1 MLEMLSIT
9 SQHIPND
16 GPTSNRVK
24 LLGAG
29 LVPQPHRVLRVPRPA
44 TLMGNELAGICN
56 VHCVWSCWEQ
66 NADPRLVVATAK
78 SEKKTKLWRNRCFHD
93 DYFRNEESK
102 KMLVPRAVQLSHTQ
116 GQQQLVPSHCL
127 ER

>member
-24 LLGAG
+24 LLDAG

-78 SEKKTKLWRNRCFHD
+78 SEKKTLIKCQSALVMADADPDSRERGVIIFHASL
-93 DYFRNEESK
+93 F
-102 KMLVPRAVQLSHTQ
+102 M
-116 GQQQLVPSHCL
+116 
-127 ER
+127 